1 MPLTKS
7 PKDVSSENHD
17 FTLSVYIFSSNFY
30 FSTFNSLSIH
40 LVPSRIVISLVMSEE
55 AFTIKR
61 NITMILHICGKE
73 DP

>member
-1 MPLTKS
+1 MSINGL
-7 PKDVSSENHD
+7 
-17 FTLSVYIFSSNFY
+17 LFY
-30 FSTFNSLSIH
+30 
-40 LVPSRIVISLVMSEE
+40 IVISLVMSEE